1 MKKQIKKIATGT
13 LILFAGIGIGQ
24 TYHLV
29 HDIVEPKESIKQKIE
44 ETVDNLFDKE
54 KFDEFMHPEKQTEPS
69 CTNLKG
75 AEAFGKKVDE
85 LLGIDKSWDETSGI
99 DTYGESWSAVIDLMV
114 NGQYVSQKPSKE
126 EMKEFIDEDY
136 EKVNYKIELIKEERK
151 LSYFENFDKVISM
164 FFVGDYKTDKF
175 NEATKYIKENYDFIN
190 GKEIYH
196 NRNITFEEL
205 DYATKLYFIDQVLK
219 MDRDMKKIL
228 PNYTDYLNDD
238 KYNNISEDLYTIGNE
253 LMKTKRR

>member
-1 MKKQIKKIATGT
+1 MKKQIKKLATGT
-13 LILFAGIGIGQ
+13 LILFSGIGIGQ

-54 KFDEFMHPEKQTEPS
+54 KIDEFMHPEKQTEPS
-69 CTNLKG
+69 CTNLKE

>member
-24 TYHLV
+24 TYHLI
-29 HDIVEPKESIKQKIE
+29 HDVVEPKESIKDKIE
-44 ETVDNLFDKE
+44 ETIDNLKLEEKIDK
-54 KFDEFMHPEKQTEPS
+54 FMQPEIQTEPS
-69 CTNLKG
+69 CTNLKR

-99 DTYGESWSAVIDLMV
+99 DTYGESWSTVIDVMV

-126 EMKEFIDEDY
+126 EMKKFIDEDY
-136 EKVNYKIELIKEERK
+136 KNVNYKIELIKEERK
-151 LSYFENFDKVISM
+151 FSYLENLDKVITI
-164 FFVGDYKTDKF
+164 FFVGDYKSDKF

-190 GKEIYH
+190 GEEIYH

-205 DYATKLYFIDQVLK
+205 DYETKLYFINQVLK
-219 MDRDMKKIL
+219 MDQNMKKIL

-238 KYNNISEDLYTIGNE
+238 KYNNISEDLCTIGNE

>member
-1 MKKQIKKIATGT
+1 MIGLYVHIPFCDAKCPYCDFKATRSELVEHVSKK
-13 LILFAGIGIGQ
+13 
-24 TYHLV
+24 H
-29 HDIVEPKESIKQKIE
+29 E
-44 ETVDNLFDKE
+44 
-54 KFDEFMHPEKQTEPS
+54 
-69 CTNLKG
+69 
-75 AEAFGKKVDE
+75 
-85 LLGIDKSWDETSGI
+85 
-99 DTYGESWSAVIDLMV
+99 
-114 NGQYVSQKPSKE
+114 
-126 EMKEFIDEDY
+126 
-136 EKVNYKIELIKEERK
+136 ELIPEGYDAARA
-151 LSYFENFDKVISM
+151 V
-164 FFVGDYKTDKF
+164 
-175 NEATKYIKENYDFIN
+175 YDFIN